1 MHLKMIYQTR
11 INANKSFELSDD
23 DAPTIKESYQEEK
36 IKEIKALLKKSDQVW
51 TCKSCGYSN
60 KQNYLATLQA
70 KTHVKALMF
79 HCKYCPKVYSRKF
92 SLRSHTHK
100 KHRNERKQKT
110 SILENKRQSEQEE
123 RGSLENKDKGNKNNL
138 DKEIDEKVG
147 NLRKK
152 MDIRSKCGTKP
163 ISPVLEVSAGKRYS
177 RPILTATATTAAV
190 ERRTCRS
197 PRLS

>member
-23 DAPTIKESYQEEK
+23 DAPTIKENYQEKK

-92 SLRSHTHK
+92 SLRSHRVTLTK
-100 KHRNERKQKT
+100 NTQMNASEK
-110 SILENKRQSEQEE
+110 LQS
-123 RGSLENKDKGNKNNL
+123 
-138 DKEIDEKVG
+138 
-147 NLRKK
+147 
-152 MDIRSKCGTKP
+152 
-163 ISPVLEVSAGKRYS
+163 
-177 RPILTATATTAAV
+177 
-190 ERRTCRS
+190 
-197 PRLS
+197 

>member
-1 MHLKMIYQTR
+1 M
-11 INANKSFELSDD
+11 
-23 DAPTIKESYQEEK
+23 
-36 IKEIKALLKKSDQVW
+36 
-51 TCKSCGYSN
+51 
-60 KQNYLATLQA
+60 
-70 KTHVKALMF
+70 
-79 HCKYCPKVYSRKF
+79 
-92 SLRSHTHK
+92 RSHTHK

-163 ISPVLEVSAGKRYS
+163 ISPVLEVSARKRYS
-177 RPILTATATTAAV
+177 QPILTATATTAAV